1 MNNKMNNKWKW
12 VLGIT
17 QAMIIVLI
25 PLLVLALIFQGGG
38 NGILGLKT
46 LIPAWLIMMAWVVV
60 VIFGFSEEG

>member
-25 PLLVLALIFQGGG
+25 PLLVLALIFQDGG
-38 NGILGLKT
+38 NGILGVKT